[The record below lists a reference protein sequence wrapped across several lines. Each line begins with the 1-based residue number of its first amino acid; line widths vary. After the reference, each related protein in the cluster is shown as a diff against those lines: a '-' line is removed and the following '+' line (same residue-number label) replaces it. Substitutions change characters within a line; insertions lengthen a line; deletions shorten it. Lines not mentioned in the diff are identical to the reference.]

1 MLLNEQFLSS
11 ICYRIFDE
19 SITKLLA
26 IKNLAQIYEKKMK
39 ITKYNWI
46 NIMMYMKVSKTKKQN
61 KNEEKKTKTKY
72 KSFKLIGE
80 MV

>member
-26 IKNLAQIYEKKMK
+26 IKNLAQIYEKKKMK

-46 NIMMYMKVSKTKKQN
+46 NINDVYESFQN
-61 KNEEKKTKTKY
+61 
-72 KSFKLIGE
+72 
-80 MV
+80 